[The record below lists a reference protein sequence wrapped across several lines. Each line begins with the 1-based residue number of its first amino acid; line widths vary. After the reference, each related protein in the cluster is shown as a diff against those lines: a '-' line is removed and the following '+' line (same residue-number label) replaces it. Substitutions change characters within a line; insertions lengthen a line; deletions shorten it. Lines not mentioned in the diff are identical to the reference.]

1 MLPISLIIL
10 AVMALALHLLF
21 GYLLPKPVEQPYRS
35 LLAGAICVLIL
46 IIWFVL
52 PVRIGP

>member
-1 MLPISLIIL
+1 MIPISLIIL
-10 AVMALALHLLF
+10 AVMALVLHLIF
-21 GYLLPKPVEQPYRS
+21 GYLLPKPPEQPTRA